1 MKSRYWTFL
10 TYPDSVEENWIN
22 ILEETGLQFAVSPI
36 HDRDIEK
43 CLTPEDF
50 EKPNLIEILGD
61 KYYYK
66 KPHYHVLVMYEGPK
80 TYKSFKEEVCDK
92 VKGTIPKKVE
102 SIRGMYAYLTHK
114 NNPEKAQYES
124 KDIKEYN
131 EFKLELTTTE
141 ITLIKQK
148 ICIKIIEENIKE
160 YSDLLDYYL
169 EIGDNDYWEV
179 ASNHTYFFDR
189 YITSKRHKEIEEN
202 KKEYKNTL
210 VKKK

>member
-1 MKSRYWTFL
+1 MKSRYWTFIA
-10 TYPDSVEENWIN
+10 YPESVLEGWQDK
-22 ILEETGLQFAVSPI
+22 LEEVGLQFAVSPL
-36 HDRDIEK
+36 HDRDLEK

-50 EKPNLIEILGD
+50 EKPNLVEIMGD

-66 KPHYHVLVMYEGPK
+66 KPHWHILVMYEGPK

-102 SIRGMYAYLTHK
+102 SLRGMYAYLTHK
-114 NNPEKAQYES
+114 NNPEKAQYDF

-131 EFKLELTTTE
+131 DFKLELTTAE

-148 ICIKIIEENIKE
+148 ICLKIIEEEIIE

-169 EIGDNDYWEV
+169 EIGDNDYWEI
-179 ASNHTYFFDR
+179 ASNHTYFFDK
-189 YITSKRHKEIEEN
+189 YITSKRHKEKPLAKNEN
-202 KKEYKNTL
+202 K
-210 VKKK
+210 

>member
-1 MKSRYWTFL
+1 MKSRYWTFIA
-10 TYPDSVEENWIN
+10 YPESVIEGWLDK
-22 ILEETGLQFAVSPI
+22 LEETGLQFAVSPL
-36 HDRDIEK
+36 HDKDIEK

-50 EKPNLIEILGD
+50 EKPNLVEIMGD

-66 KPHYHVLVMYEGPK
+66 KPHWHILVMYEGPK

-102 SIRGMYAYLTHK
+102 SLRGMYAYLTHK
-114 NNPEKAQYES
+114 NNPEKAQYEIS
-124 KDIKEYN
+124 EIKEYN
-131 EFKLELTTTE
+131 DFKLDLTTTE

-148 ICIKIIEENIKE
+148 ICLKIIEEEIIE

-179 ASNHTYFFDR
+179 ASNHTYFFDK
-189 YITSKRHKEIEEN
+189 YITSRRHKEKPLE
-202 KKEYKNTL
+202 
-210 VKKK
+210 KKKIK